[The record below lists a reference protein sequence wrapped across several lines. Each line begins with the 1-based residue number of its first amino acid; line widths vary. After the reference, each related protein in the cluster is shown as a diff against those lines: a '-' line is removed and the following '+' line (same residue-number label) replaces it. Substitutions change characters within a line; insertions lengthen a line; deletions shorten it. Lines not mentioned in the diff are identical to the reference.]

1 MNNYSKSLAMMGAAT
16 FVGLTIVIIVAL
28 ITHFGL
34 ATIVAI
40 FFPSAPLP
48 PNQGLSVIR
57 LPSNFGIYL
66 TILTFL
72 VLLNGC
78 VGSFIAQYLF
88 RRWGRQ
94 ANSQAWQSFLIGVI
108 IGFFS
113 ANLQEILRNRPITII
128 VPLIYG
134 VSAALIGLLGYYIA
148 GRKYRRRVSQ

>member
-1 MNNYSKSLAMMGAAT
+1 MNSKSLAMMWVAT
-16 FVGLTIVIIVAL
+16 FMGLTIVTIVAL

-34 ATIVAI
+34 ATIVATL
-40 FFPSAPLP
+40 FPSAPLP
-48 PNQGLSVIR
+48 PNQGLGVIT

-66 TILTFL
+66 TFLAFL
-72 VLLNGC
+72 VVLNGC

-94 ANSQAWQSFLIGVI
+94 ANSQVWQSLLIGVI

-113 ANLQEILRNRPITII
+113 ANLQEILRSRPITVI

-134 VSAALIGLLGYYIA
+134 VSVALIGLLGYYIA
-148 GRKYRRRVSQ
+148 GRKYRQRVPQ